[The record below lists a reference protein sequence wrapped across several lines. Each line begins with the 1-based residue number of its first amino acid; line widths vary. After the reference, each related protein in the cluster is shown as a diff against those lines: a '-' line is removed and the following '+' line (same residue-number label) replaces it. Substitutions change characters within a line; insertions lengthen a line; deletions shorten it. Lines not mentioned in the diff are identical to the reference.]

1 METAG
6 LEAQSAARK
15 IFNEE
20 FVSNSVALYNIE
32 RCSLSILLQHLLHTE
47 IRCAIFS
54 PAMLHPSKI
63 SDEPSDAATQ
73 IKGDGVEI
81 RLVRLPLLEPF
92 ETSFGKIDSR
102 LIFLICLNAG
112 GLKGWGEVVASEKPL
127 YSYETVGTAFHVI
140 KDFLAPAV
148 LDEPIAGLT
157 DLARRFSPFRG
168 HNMAKAGLELA
179 FMDLLA
185 QANKQS
191 LATLIG
197 GERKHVAV
205 GVSLGIQP
213 AVAQLLKRVEL
224 YLGLGYQRIKL
235 KIKPGWDID
244 VVSEV
249 RRIYPEILL
258 SVDANSAYT
267 LADVDHL
274 RRLDDLNLLMIEQPL
289 QSDDI
294 VDHAKLQKVLNTSLC
309 LDESIVGYRQ
319 AQTALEL
326 ESCRII
332 NIKIGRVG
340 GYSEAL
346 AIHDFCAARSIPV
359 WCGGMLES
367 GIGRAHN
374 IALASLNGF
383 TLPGDI
389 SASSRYFERDLIS
402 PEVTVAS
409 DGTVTVP
416 DGAGLGFEIDSSFIE
431 RRTETRV
438 YLSRK

>member
-1 METAG
+1 MQ
-6 LEAQSAARK
+6 QSA
-15 IFNEE
+15 
-20 FVSNSVALYNIE
+20 
-32 RCSLSILLQHLLHTE
+32 
-47 IRCAIFS
+47 
-54 PAMLHPSKI
+54 KI
-63 SDEPSDAATQ
+63 SDAQAEQSTPQ
-73 IKGDGVEI
+73 IRVEGVEI

-102 LIFLICLNAG
+102 LIFLICLSAD
-112 GLKGWGEVVASEKPL
+112 GLRGWGEVVAAEQPL

-148 LDEPIAGLT
+148 LDEPIASLA
-157 DLARRFSPFRG
+157 DLARRFARFRG

-179 FMDLLA
+179 YMDLLA
-185 QANKQS
+185 QARQQS
-191 LATLIG
+191 LSTLIG
-197 GERKHVAV
+197 GERQQIAV

-213 AVAQLLKRVEL
+213 TPAQLLKRVER
-224 YLGLGYQRIKL
+224 YLSLGYQRIKL
-235 KIKPGWDID
+235 KIKPGWDIEIVD
-244 VVSEV
+244 EV
-249 RRIYPEILL
+249 RRAYPKILL

-267 LADVDHL
+267 LADAEHL
-274 RRLDDLNLLMIEQPL
+274 RKLDDFELLMIEQPL
-289 QSDDI
+289 HNDDI
-294 VDHAKLQKVLNTSLC
+294 VDHAKLQRLLQTDLC
-309 LDESIVGYRQ
+309 LDESIVSQRLAQ
-319 AQTALEL
+319 AALDL

-346 AIHDFCAARSIPV
+346 AIHDLCAARGVPV

-374 IALASLNGF
+374 IALASLRGF

-389 SASSRYFERDLIS
+389 SASARYFEHDLIS

-409 DGTVTVP
+409 DGKVAVP
-416 DGAGLGFEIDSSFIE
+416 HGIGLGFEVELGFIE
-431 RRTETRV
+431 RQTETRV

>member
-1 METAG
+1 MQ
-6 LEAQSAARK
+6 QSAQIPDRQAAP
-15 IFNEE
+15 N
-20 FVSNSVALYNIE
+20 AP
-32 RCSLSILLQHLLHTE
+32 Q
-47 IRCAIFS
+47 IRV
-54 PAMLHPSKI
+54 
-63 SDEPSDAATQ
+63 
-73 IKGDGVEI
+73 DGVEI

-92 ETSFGKIDSR
+92 ETSFGKVDSR
-102 LIFLICLNAG
+102 LIFLICLKAE
-112 GLKGWGEVVASEKPL
+112 GLHGWGEVVASEQPL
-127 YSYETVGTAFHVI
+127 YSYETAGTAFHVI
-140 KDFLAPAV
+140 KDFFAPAM
-148 LDEPIAGLT
+148 LAEPIAGLD
-157 DLARRFSPFRG
+157 DLAGRFARFRG

-179 FMDLLA
+179 YMDLLA
-185 QANKQS
+185 QINKQS

-197 GERKHVAV
+197 GERKHIAV

-213 AVAQLLKRVEL
+213 TPAQLLKRVER

-235 KIKPGWDID
+235 KIKPGWDVEIVD
-244 VVSEV
+244 EV
-249 RRIYPEILL
+249 RRAYPNILL

-274 RRLDDLNLLMIEQPL
+274 RKLDDFDLLMIEQPL

-294 VDHAKLQKVLNTSLC
+294 VDHAKLQRLLKTSLC
-309 LDESIVGYRQ
+309 LDESIVSRRHAQ
-319 AQTALEL
+319 AALDL

-332 NIKIGRVG
+332 NLKIGRVG

-346 AIHDFCAARSIPV
+346 AIHDLCVARGIPV

-374 IALASLNGF
+374 IALASLRGF

-389 SASSRYFERDLIS
+389 SASSRYFAADLIS

-409 DGTVTVP
+409 DGTVAVP
-416 DGAGLGFEIDSSFIE
+416 DKVGLGFEVELGFIE
-431 RRTETRV
+431 RQTETRV

>member
-1 METAG
+1 MQ
-6 LEAQSAARK
+6 QSA
-15 IFNEE
+15 
-20 FVSNSVALYNIE
+20 
-32 RCSLSILLQHLLHTE
+32 
-47 IRCAIFS
+47 
-54 PAMLHPSKI
+54 KI
-63 SDEPSDAATQ
+63 SDQPAETLTPR
-73 IKGDGVEI
+73 IRIDGVEI

-102 LIFLICLNAG
+102 LIFLVCLSG
-112 GLKGWGEVVASEKPL
+112 EGLQGWGEVVASEQPL
-127 YSYETVGTAFHVI
+127 YSCETVGTAFHVI

-148 LDEPIAGLT
+148 LDEPINNLA
-157 DLARRFSPFRG
+157 DLAKKFARFRG

-179 FMDLLA
+179 YMDLLA
-185 QANKQS
+185 QTRKQS

-197 GERKHVAV
+197 GERKHIDV

-213 AVAQLLKRVEL
+213 TPAQLLQRVER
-224 YLGLGYQRIKL
+224 YLSLGYQRIKL
-235 KIKPGWDID
+235 KIKPGWDIAIVD
-244 VVSEV
+244 EV
-249 RRIYPEILL
+249 RRAYPNILL

-274 RRLDDLNLLMIEQPL
+274 RKLDDFDLLMIEQPL

-294 VDHAKLQKVLNTSLC
+294 VDHAKLQQLLKTSLC
-309 LDESIVGYRQ
+309 LDESIVSQRQ
-319 AQTALEL
+319 AKAALDL
-326 ESCRII
+326 GSCRII

-346 AIHDFCAARSIPV
+346 AIHDLCAARDIPV

-367 GIGRAHN
+367 GIGRAQN
-374 IALASLNGF
+374 IALASLRGF

-389 SASSRYFERDLIS
+389 SASARYFEHDLIS

-409 DGTVTVP
+409 DGTVAVP
-416 DGAGLGFEIDSSFIE
+416 DGIGLGFGVELGFIE
-431 RRTETRV
+431 RQTETRV